1 MFDPEKQRLE
11 SKIGMQQTEIEH
23 IETQI
28 CLKDASVASEGEVRH
43 LQVAQQVHR
52 NNIHDLEKLL
62 KEWKSL

>member
-43 LQVAQQVHR
+43 LQVHR